1 MIWNCLIL
9 DLYRVVFVFDM
20 VEPAGV
26 KQGILVQLI
35 DSQVVLTHFVA
46 GLWVNLSLFPVM
58 AGLALCTA
66 TEISFNML
74 GFSAALSTN
83 IMDWYGSTLHSDHQ
97 RFVFAEFNPPPFIS
111 VCRTSS
117 RKNFSVETL
126 TSLGKTLKYVKNRIN
141 KNAHLMHTVVLFQ
154 PPWAAVLYQR
164 SSSHHAYTC
173 LGVPHGRSPRTFGTK
188 LSVLCTS
195 FTVTAWHRVCLHTVV
210 CICKTTTV
218 E

>member
-97 RFVFAEFNPPPFIS
+97 RFVFAKFNPPPFIS

-126 TSLGKTLKYVKNRIN
+126 TSLGKTLKYVK
-141 KNAHLMHTVVLFQ
+141 K
-154 PPWAAVLYQR
+154 
-164 SSSHHAYTC
+164 
-173 LGVPHGRSPRTFGTK
+173 
-188 LSVLCTS
+188 
-195 FTVTAWHRVCLHTVV
+195 
-210 CICKTTTV
+210 
-218 E
+218 